1 MYVKNDKIGIKYLV
15 KKQNKIKQN
24 KAGVKY
30 SVVEGD
36 RYREDITTGGE
47 TLPSPVHSYKGILL
61 LR

>member
-15 KKQNKIKQN
+15 KKKK